1 MPKKATEAWTAT
13 GRRKS
18 SVARVRFTK
27 GKGSIIV
34 NNRPIDDYFGRET
47 SKMVLRQP
55 LELVGIGSQ
64 YDISVNV
71 DGGGLTGQAG
81 AIRHG
86 IARALEK
93 IDPDLRTALK
103 KAGMLT
109 RDPREVERKKYG
121 QPGARKNFQF
131 SKR

>member
-1 MPKKATEAWTAT
+1 MPKKASETWIAT

-27 GKGSIIV
+27 GKGAIV
-34 NNRPIDDYFGRET
+34 VNRRPLEEYFGRDT
-47 SKMVLRQP
+47 SKMVLKQP
-55 LELVGIGSQ
+55 LELVGLGSQ

-71 DGGGLTGQAG
+71 NGGGLSGQAG

-86 IARALEK
+86 IARVLEK
-93 IDPDLRTALK
+93 IDADLRPRLK

-109 RDPREVERKKYG
+109 RDSREVERKKCG